1 MLIVDGVEMPRVDSV
16 IGLDLSLTGPGLA
29 LIEEPWGKH
38 DPVRPIALT
47 MDRVPRGEAQRG
59 LILKEAAEAVGHLA
73 AESTKRHM
81 FRVACMEA
89 LLLQSG
95 SGKAPERAAFWWMVR
110 AQLELRGFEVV
121 SVHPTSRRSIAMD
134 DAARAEWRNAP
145 KHQKAAA
152 GKRAVLA
159 SVRRRWPGVVLPDDN
174 AADALVCAEVG
185 AHRAGFAGL
194 PYLAGPQMKS
204 LLNATEA
211 LGITER
217 ARDGA

>member
-1 MLIVDGVEMPRVDSV
+1 MSDYGVV
-16 IGLDLSLTGPGLA
+16 IGLDLSLTAPGIARIL
-29 LIEEPWGKH
+29 EPWGDEPAH
-38 DPVRPIALT
+38 AVATTL
-47 MDRVPRGEAQRG
+47 DRVPTTEQDRG
-59 LILKEAAEAVGHLA
+59 LVLHEAAERIAQRAGALTALTTGERLAV
-73 AESTKRHM
+73 
-81 FRVACMEA
+81 MEA
-89 LLLQSG
+89 LLLQSAN
-95 SGKAPERAAFWWMVR
+95 GKAMERAAFWWMVR

>member
-1 MLIVDGVEMPRVDSV
+1 MSSYEAVV
-16 IGLDLSLTGPGLA
+16 GLDLSLTAPGIARILP
-29 LIEEPWGKH
+29 PWGDEPAH
-38 DPVRPIALT
+38 AVATTL
-47 MDRVPRGEAQRG
+47 DRVPTDEMDRGLVLLEAAQRIARRAMT
-59 LILKEAAEAVGHLA
+59 LVQAASGERLAV
-73 AESTKRHM
+73 
-81 FRVACMEA
+81 MEA
-89 LLLQSG
+89 LLLQSAN
-95 SGKAPERAAFWWMVR
+95 GKAMERAAFWWMVR

-121 SVHPTSRRSIAMD
+121 SVHPTARRSIAMD

-217 ARDGA
+217 KEAR

>member
-1 MLIVDGVEMPRVDSV
+1 MLVVDGVEMPRVDSV

-81 FRVACMEA
+81 FRVACMES

-95 SGKAPERAAFWWMVR
+95 TGKAPERAAFWWMVR
-110 AQLELRGFEVV
+110 GELESLGFAVV
-121 SVHPTSRRSIAMD
+121 TVHPTTRRALIMD
-134 DAARAEWRNAP
+134 EQARSEHRALPAKQRTT
-145 KHQKAAA
+145 Q
-152 GKRAVLA
+152 GKKLGLA
-159 SVRRRWPGVVLPDDN
+159 SVRRRWESVLIPDDN
-174 AADALVCAEVG
+174 AGDALMCAEIGARGVG
-185 AHRAGFAGL
+185 WVGF
-194 PYLAGPQMKS
+194 P
-204 LLNATEA
+204 LLDSARGKLMEGA
-211 LGITER
+211 IQKLSIER
-217 ARDGA
+217 KETR

>member
-1 MLIVDGVEMPRVDSV
+1 MSGYEAVV
-16 IGLDLSLTGPGLA
+16 GLDLSLTAPGIARILPA
-29 LIEEPWGKH
+29 WGAESAH
-38 DPVRPIALT
+38 AVATTL
-47 MDRVPRGEAQRG
+47 DRVPTGEQDRG
-59 LILKEAAEAVGHLA
+59 LVLHEAAE
-73 AESTKRHM
+73 
-81 FRVACMEA
+81 RVADRAAKLVMMVGGERLAVMEA
-89 LLLQSG
+89 LLLQSAN
-95 SGKAPERAAFWWMVR
+95 GKAMERAAFWWMVR

-204 LLNATEA
+204 LLRATEA

>member
-1 MLIVDGVEMPRVDSV
+1 MSGYEAVV
-16 IGLDLSLTGPGLA
+16 GLDLSLTAPGIAHILPTWGA
-29 LIEEPWGKH
+29 EPAH
-38 DPVRPIALT
+38 AVATTL
-47 MDRVPRGEAQRG
+47 DRVPTGEQDRG
-59 LILKEAAEAVGHLA
+59 LMLHEAAE
-73 AESTKRHM
+73 
-81 FRVACMEA
+81 RVADRAAKLALLTGGERLAVMEA
-89 LLLQSG
+89 LLLQSAN
-95 SGKAPERAAFWWMVR
+95 GKAMERAAFWWMVR

-134 DAARAEWRNAP
+134 EAARAEWRDAP
-145 KHQKAAA
+145 KAKKSLV

-211 LGITER
+211 LGIGER
-217 ARDGA
+217 K